1 MAARVKWGN
10 MGGVRASAALSSP
23 LHVCAFRAYTLHSK
37 SRRTAMSTR
46 TERDSMGEMQVP
58 ANAHYGAST
67 ARAVENFPISPLR
80 FPRRFIAAMGLIKWA
95 AAEVNKKLNV
105 LDAEKA
111 GLLQKAAQEVIDG
124 KLDDQFVVDI

>member
-1 MAARVKWGN
+1 
-10 MGGVRASAALSSP
+10 MGLPSSCFMSSCFTP
-23 LHVCAFRAYTLHSK
+23 PDLHSCIQK
-37 SRRTAMSTR
+37 QGERSMSTR

-111 GLLQKAAQEVIDG
+111 G
-124 KLDDQFVVDI
+124 